1 MILPFV
7 WPACIFLAGQRF
19 VAAVS
24 RQFHAGA
31 DESFYEVLRRMLH
44 IQWLNEKKAI

>member
-7 WPACIFLAGQRF
+7 WPACIFSTGQRF

-24 RQFHAGA
+24 RQCHAGV
-31 DESFYEVLRRMLH
+31 DESFYEVLRRTLH
-44 IQWLNEKKAI
+44 IQWLIEKTAI